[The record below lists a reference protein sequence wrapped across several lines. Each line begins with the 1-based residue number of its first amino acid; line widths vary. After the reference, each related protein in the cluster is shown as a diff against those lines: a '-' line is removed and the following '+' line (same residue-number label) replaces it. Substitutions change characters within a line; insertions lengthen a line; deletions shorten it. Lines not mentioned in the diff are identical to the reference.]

1 MLMMQHQK
9 HAHQPSTGRTELQ
22 NSCMLKDLQR
32 DEPEQ
37 ERQKQLAYLQK
48 QNQEIRAMYDLNKS
62 KQGNGVLGNVG
73 LLHPEILHNQVLHAS
88 KQASFDQRFQKS
100 K

>member
-1 MLMMQHQK
+1 
-9 HAHQPSTGRTELQ
+9 
-22 NSCMLKDLQR
+22 
-32 DEPEQ
+32 
-37 ERQKQLAYLQK
+37 
-48 QNQEIRAMYDLNKS
+48 MYDLNKS